1 MSKDKISQYSTTNA
15 LNTDIGGIDIDEN
28 CLPSN
33 LNDSVREVMVQLK
46 EFQDGSSADSFTTAN
61 IIATGGSVNGATVG
75 ASTASTGAFTT
86 LGATGTSTLA
96 AVNATTVTLGGT
108 NGLTFNDSTKMG
120 SANSL
125 GMRNRIINGDM
136 RIDQRNAG
144 TAVTVTASNTFGV
157 DRMFSQ
163 NLTGTGVITT
173 QQSTL
178 GGVKS
183 LKVTATTAVTALTT
197 DLFVRGV
204 EQRLEAQNVHDL
216 NGKTITVSFRVETN
230 WSGNLPISFLNSDSS
245 RSYVVDRP
253 VVSGVNNI
261 AITLPLEST
270 TVLVNTNASGF
281 TVSIG
286 FNNEATFR
294 TATTG
299 SWLAGSFYVST
310 TSTQWAKT
318 TGNFINITDLQLEEG
333 SVATPFERRPIGVEL
348 ALCQRYYQHYITPP
362 LRGVVGTTTVL
373 NRMGMILPVAMR
385 VPATII
391 VGALPVYDGNVTT
404 TVSSVGTIYGTA
416 TSIEFDFNLAGSL
429 TQYRPAMIYTSGT
442 ATVTLS
448 SEL

>member
-1 MSKDKISQYSTTNA
+1 MSD
-15 LNTDIGGIDIDEN
+15 L
-28 CLPSN
+28 
-33 LNDSVREVMVQLK
+33 SVNSIL
-46 EFQDGSSADSFTTAN
+46 D
-61 IIATGGSVNGATVG
+61 ATGG
-75 ASTASTGAFTT
+75 
-86 LGATGTSTLA
+86 
-96 AVNATTVTLGGT
+96 ATTTI
-108 NGLTFNDSTKMG
+108 NGFTPTVSNMAG
-120 SANSL
+120 
-125 GMRNRIINGDM
+125 RNRLINGGM
-136 RIDQRNAG
+136 GVDQRNNG
-144 TAVTVTASNTFGV
+144 TAVTVTTSNTFGV

-310 TSTQWAKT
+310 TSTQWTKT
-318 TGNFINITDLQLEEG
+318 LNNFINITDLQLEEG
-333 SVATPFERRPIGVEL
+333 AVATPFEHRMYGQEL
-348 ALCQRYYQHYITPP
+348 ALCQRY
-362 LRGVVGTTTVL
+362 LRPIAAATGFANGTTVVDCALSWPT
-373 NRMGMILPVAMR
+373 MR
-385 VPATII
+385 ATPTL
-391 VGALPVYDGNVTT
+391 VN
-404 TVSSVGTIYGTA
+404 GTLQFTAYGTSA
-416 TSIEFDFNLAGSL
+416 SYTQSAVGSSLPNGIGPSGGKIRFTNFTGLTSNAVYACSAEISTEAVAAFLL
-429 TQYRPAMIYTSGT
+429 T
-442 ATVTLS
+442 
-448 SEL
+448 EL